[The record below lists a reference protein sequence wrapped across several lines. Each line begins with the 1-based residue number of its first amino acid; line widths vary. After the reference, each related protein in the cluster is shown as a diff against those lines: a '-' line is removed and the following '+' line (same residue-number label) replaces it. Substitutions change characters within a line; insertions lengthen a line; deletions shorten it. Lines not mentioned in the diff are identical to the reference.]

1 MGIIAIIL
9 ILEVARRVVGYPM
22 VIIAI
27 LFLIYALVGRH
38 IPGQLAHRGVKL
50 PSLVQHQFYT
60 TEGIFGIPIG
70 VSSTFIF
77 LFILFSAYL
86 EKTGMG
92 EFFIDLANTVA
103 GWATGGPAKVAVISS
118 GLMGTV
124 SGSSVV
130 NVVGTGSFTILMI
143 RDLAIKGNLPGR

>member
-1 MGIIAIIL
+1 MAVIAAAVPMIVVNYQELVLRAGRVTTLDFIVGLIAIIL

-38 IPGQLAHRGVKL
+38 IPGQLAHRGVRL
-50 PSLVQHQFYT
+50 TSLVQHQFYT

-86 EKTGMG
+86 KTGMG

-103 GWATGGPAKVAVISS
+103 GWATGGPA
-118 GLMGTV
+118 
-124 SGSSVV
+124 
-130 NVVGTGSFTILMI
+130 
-143 RDLAIKGNLPGR
+143 RLP